1 MKNPRIVEAMGNID
15 DKLISEAATY
25 KPQKKKTPIWTKWVA
40 AAACLCFCFLGAI
53 KIWNPGMGC
62 SQQLRDFVE
71 ENGTLYFST
80 WEDGVYGWNPDMDKP
95 QKLSDTGRVA
105 KTNIGTILYSM
116 EQQKLWEI
124 SEFERRELGSFDAEG
139 LCAELDFDEPD
150 LIGVYDG
157 SAYWVGEHQ
166 NLVEDK
172 TDSKIIE
179 TPLHGGNIEAVPMVS
194 EGSILAA
201 YIREDGLYYHINE
214 FGTYKNKIG
223 VFHLTEN
230 QDSILAE
237 FETADTGLSLEVHF
251 MEDSILISDRET
263 ESLYRMAYTGGE
275 PVYLTNA
282 VPITNGFSERDGKVY
297 YQTSFGDNES
307 IEFLEGLTDYSEN
320 LVSVDLATGKLTKI
334 EDFAL
339 DNGDGTVQY
348 TLTELAMTDGGFYF
362 ADPHDGV
369 LYHDD
374 IANTETEVYRSK

>member
-1 MKNPRIVEAMGNID
+1 MKTSRIVDAMGMLD
-15 DKLISEAATY
+15 DALIAEATSY
-25 KPQKKKTPIWTKWVA
+25 KPHKHRASKLTKYVA
-40 AAACLCFCFLGAI
+40 TAACLCLCILGTI

-80 WEDGVYGWNPDMDKP
+80 WEDGVYGWNPNMDEP

-124 SEFERRELGSFDAEG
+124 SEFERKELGSFDAEG
-139 LCAELDFDEPD
+139 LCAELDFDAPD
-150 LIGVYDG
+150 LIGLYDG
-157 SAYWVGEHQ
+157 SAYWVGKHR
-166 NLVEDK
+166 NPAEDK
-172 TDSKIIE
+172 IDSKIIE

-214 FGTYKNKIG
+214 FGTYKNIIG
-223 VFHLTEN
+223 VLYLTEN
-230 QDSILAE
+230 RENILAE
-237 FETADTGLSLEVHF
+237 FETVDTGLSLEVHF
-251 MEDSILISDRET
+251 MEDDILISDWET
-263 ESLYRMAYTGGE
+263 ERLYRMTYTGGK
-275 PVYLTNA
+275 PVHLTNA

-320 LVSVDLATGKLTKI
+320 LVSVDLATGELTKI
-334 EDFAL
+334 TDFVL
-339 DNGDGTVQY
+339 NQRDGAIRY
-348 TLTELAMTDGGFYF
+348 TLTELAKTEDGFYF
-362 ADPHDGV
+362 ADPHNGV

-374 IANTETEVYRSK
+374 ITNTEIEIYRNK